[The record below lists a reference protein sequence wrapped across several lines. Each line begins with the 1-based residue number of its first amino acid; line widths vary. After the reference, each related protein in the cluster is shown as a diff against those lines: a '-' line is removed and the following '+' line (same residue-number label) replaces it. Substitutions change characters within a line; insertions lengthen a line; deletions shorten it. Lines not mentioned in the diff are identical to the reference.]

1 MRKILAHR
9 GLRFV
14 FIANMISMIGSG
26 MNSAAVTWYVLQA
39 AGTVIALGWLLV
51 LQTLPAM
58 LLMPLGGVI
67 IDRED
72 RRHIIMILDAA
83 RGLATLGIAILAF
96 LHRVQ
101 IWQLYAM
108 AVLVA
113 LGFWMFW
120 PTVTALVQELTPES
134 EFIHSNTFLL
144 AGVQGGWLLAGAF
157 VGFVY
162 NHIGLGGV
170 LLIDFFTYVVSFSCY
185 FFVRKGRH
193 VVHHPLREEIAE
205 VEHSI
210 SRYFHEMR
218 EGYRY
223 VRANRFLVLLST
235 SWAMFLGA
243 MLTTGVVSAPLSDR
257 ILHAGAVGY
266 GWLNGG
272 WAVGAVVSTVYTAWL
287 IRKLGAR
294 NTIGLTM
301 AALALAWYA
310 LPFSHFLAVAVAL
323 YGIGGSARGVCGVAL
338 SSTLMETV
346 PKHLMGRVQNTI
358 YFSGTALQLVT
369 GMLVGIV
376 AHRIGLAPAFAI
388 IATIYLAGFLAA
400 LIPAEPPV
408 VARADA
414 TSASEF

>member
-1 MRKILAHR
+1 MRQILAHR
-9 GLRFV
+9 GLRFI
-14 FIANMISMIGSG
+14 FIANMVSMIGSG
-26 MNSAAVTWYVLQA
+26 MNSAAVTWYMLQA
-39 AGTVIALGWLLV
+39 TGTEIALGWLLV

-72 RRHIIMILDAA
+72 RRHIIMVLDAA
-83 RGLATLGIAILAF
+83 RGLVILAIAILAF
-96 LHRVQ
+96 FHRAQ

-113 LGFWMFW
+113 IGFWMFW

-134 EFIHSNTFLL
+134 EFVHSNTFLL

-185 FFVRKGRH
+185 FLVRSGKH
-193 VVHHPLREEIAE
+193 VVHQPIREEIIM
-205 VEHSI
+205 VENAVA
-210 SRYFHEMR
+210 RYFRDMR
-218 EGYRY
+218 EGYRF
-223 VRANRFLVLLST
+223 VRASRFLVLLST

-257 ILHAGAVGY
+257 LLHAGAVGY

-272 WAVGAVVSTVYTAWL
+272 WAIGAVVSTVYTAWL
-287 IRKLGAR
+287 IRKIGAR
-294 NTIGLTM
+294 NTVGLTM
-301 AALALAWYA
+301 ATLALAWYA
-310 LPFSHFLAVAVAL
+310 LPFSHFLAIAVAL
-323 YGIGGSARGVCGVAL
+323 YAVGGSARGACGVAL

-358 YFSGTALQLVT
+358 FFAGTALQLVT
-369 GMLVGIV
+369 GMLVGVI
-376 AHRIGLAPAFAI
+376 AHRVGLTLAFAI
-388 IATIYLAGFLAA
+388 IATIYLAGFVAA
-400 LIPAEPPV
+400 LIPAKEAPV
-408 VARADA
+408 AQAEA
-414 TSASEF
+414 TSA

>member
-9 GLRFV
+9 GLRFIFV
-14 FIANMISMIGSG
+14 ANMISMIGSG
-26 MNSAAVTWYVLQA
+26 MNTAAITWYVLQA
-39 AGTVIALGWLLV
+39 TGTEVALGWLMV
-51 LQTLPAM
+51 LQTVPAM
-58 LLMPLGGVI
+58 LLMPLSGVI

-83 RGLATLGIAILAF
+83 RGLVILAVAILAF

-101 IWQLYAM
+101 VWQLYGM

-113 LGFWMFW
+113 IGFWMFW

-134 EFIHSNTFLL
+134 DFVHSNTFLL
-144 AGVQGGWLLAGAF
+144 AGVQGGWILAGAF
-157 VGFVY
+157 VGFTY

-170 LLIDFFTYVVSFSCY
+170 LLLDFLTYVVSFSCY
-185 FFVRKGRH
+185 FLVRSGKH
-193 VVHHPLREEIAE
+193 VVHHPIREEIVKIENSVA
-205 VEHSI
+205 
-210 SRYFHEMR
+210 RYFHEMR

-223 VRANRFLVLLST
+223 IRANRYLVLIST

-243 MLTTGVVSAPLSDR
+243 MLTSGVISAPLSDR
-257 ILHAGAVGY
+257 ILHAGAEGY

-272 WAVGAVVSTVYTAWL
+272 WATGAVLSVTYTAWL
-287 IRKLGAR
+287 LRKLGPR
-294 NTIGLTM
+294 YTVGLTM
-301 AALALAWYA
+301 GTIALAWYA
-310 LPFSHFLAVAVAL
+310 LPFSHFLAVAVVL

-369 GMLVGIV
+369 GMLVGVV
-376 AHRIGLAPAFAI
+376 AHRVGLAPAFGI
-388 IATIYLAGFLAA
+388 VATIYLAGFLAT
-400 LIPAEPPV
+400 LIPAEQPV
-408 VARADA
+408 TNRVDA
-414 TSASEF
+414 TTA

>member
-1 MRKILAHR
+1 MRKILGHR
-9 GLRFV
+9 GLRFI

-26 MNSAAVTWYVLQA
+26 MNGAAVIWYILKA
-39 AGTVIALGWLLV
+39 TGSEMSLGWLLL

-58 LLMPLGGVI
+58 LLMPLSGVM

-72 RRHIIMILDAA
+72 RRHIVMVLDAG
-83 RGLATLGIAILAF
+83 RGLIILTVAILAL

-101 IWQLYAM
+101 IWQLYTM
-108 AVLVA
+108 SIIVA
-113 LGFWMFW
+113 AGFWMFW
-120 PTVTALVQELTPES
+120 PTVAALVQELTPES

-170 LLIDFFTYVVSFSCY
+170 LIIDFLTYVASFSCY
-185 FFVRKGRH
+185 FFVRQGKH
-193 VVHHPLREEIAE
+193 VVQHPIREEIVE
-205 VEHSI
+205 VENAV

-223 VRANRFLVLLST
+223 VRSRRFLMLLST
-235 SWAMFLGA
+235 SWALFLGA

-272 WAVGAVVSTVYTAWL
+272 WAVGAVVSATYTAWL
-287 IRKLGAR
+287 IKRLGPR
-294 NTIGLTM
+294 HTVGLTM
-301 AALALAWYA
+301 GVLSLAWFA
-310 LPFSHFLAVAVAL
+310 LPFSPVLAVAVAL
-323 YGIGGSARGVCGVAL
+323 YGVGGSARGVCGVAL

-346 PKHLMGRVQNTI
+346 PKHFMGRVQNTI
-358 YFSGTALQLVT
+358 YFAGTSLQLIT
-369 GMLVGIV
+369 GMLVGYV
-376 AHRIGLAPAFAI
+376 AHHIGLAPAFAI
-388 IATIYLAGFLAA
+388 IATMYLCGFFAA
-400 LIPAEPPV
+400 LIPSEVP
-408 VARADA
+408 A
-414 TSASEF
+414 TEKSTATTA

>member
-9 GLRFV
+9 GLRFI
-14 FIANMISMIGSG
+14 FAANMISMIGSG

-39 AGTVIALGWLLV
+39 TGTEVALGWLLV

-72 RRHIIMILDAA
+72 RRHIIMVLDAA
-83 RGLATLGIAILAF
+83 RGIVIFAIAILAF
-96 LHRVQ
+96 LGRVQ
-101 IWQLYAM
+101 IWQLYGM

-113 LGFWMFW
+113 IGFWMFW

-134 EFIHSNTFLL
+134 EFVHSNTFLL
-144 AGVQGGWLLAGAF
+144 AGVQGGWILAGSF
-157 VGFVY
+157 VGFMY

-185 FFVRKGRH
+185 FLVRSGRH
-193 VVHHPLREEIAE
+193 VVHHPLREEMTQ
-205 VEHSI
+205 VEHSVA
-210 SRYFHEMR
+210 RYFHEMR

-257 ILHAGAVGY
+257 LLHAGAEGY

-272 WAVGAVVSTVYTAWL
+272 WATGAVVSVFYTAWL

-294 NTIGLTM
+294 HTVGLSM
-301 AALALAWYA
+301 ATLALAWYA
-310 LPFSHFLAVAVAL
+310 LPFSQFLAVAVVL
-323 YGIGGSARGVCGVAL
+323 YAIGGSARGLCGVAL

-358 YFSGTALQLVT
+358 YFAGTALQLVS
-369 GMLVGIV
+369 GMLVGVV
-376 AHRIGLAPAFAI
+376 AHRVGLAPAFAI
-388 IATIYLAGFLAA
+388 IATIYLAGGIACLV
-400 LIPAEPPV
+400 PV
-408 VARADA
+408 RDYATDRANVTTA
-414 TSASEF
+414 